1 MNRPPSRFVTW
12 LLLIGVGVTLVGALF
27 RSRVQAWES
36 SLSAGELNGV
46 KLLVAASVVA
56 FIGAVVVLTLVRR
69 RNGGK
74 PDA

>member
-1 MNRPPSRFVTW
+1 VTW

-36 SLSAGELNGV
+36 SLPAVELNGV

>member
-56 FIGAVVVLTLVRR
+56 VVVLTLVRR